1 MAESRTPTYRIG
13 VDVGGTNTD
22 AVLLNPHVPS
32 SHGIL
37 AAYKTA
43 TTPNVAQGIQTALEQ
58 VLIASKVPKSQVSCV
73 VVGTTSFINAVL
85 EQDARRLDKVA
96 ILRLSKSFLR
106 EVPPFPDYFPQALEK
121 ICDGYLG
128 YIDGGLAIDGSE
140 EAPLNE
146 LQVEGHCNEIRRLGI
161 KVIVVVGVFSPI
173 DETFRQESR
182 VEEIIRKRLPD
193 VDVVCSHRVANI
205 GLKERESASILN
217 AAILRYARRTVNGY
231 QTALRA
237 LGLSCPLYL
246 TQNDGTIAECADAAE
261 FPIRTFS
268 SGATNSMRGAA
279 HLVSSD
285 SRRNSA
291 TIVVDIGGTTTDVG
305 VLEQTGFPRQAPAYV
320 SVAGVSVNYSMPLI
334 HSVGLGGGSIVRL
347 PANQVTVGPDSVGH
361 QLELQSRVFGGKILT
376 ATDICVASGKATL
389 GSKNAVQDLSS
400 EIIQNAQESILA
412 LLETAIDVVKTS
424 PEPLPVLMVGGGSI
438 LAPAN
443 IKGASVVERPPYHDV
458 ANAVG
463 AAISQIG
470 GTVDIVQSTANQ
482 SESEAVSHAVQLAID
497 RAIRAGAVAA
507 SVSVVSVESIPL
519 QYVSNQVRTM
529 VKATGDL
536 GQVRSSGLRTS
547 ENQQENYEDFMTE
560 APDKSE
566 ARNVSELEIDLESY
580 APNVTNSESGV
591 AEWHISEI
599 DLKFLALGMYV
610 LGCGGGGN
618 PSSTEVLLRGHLR
631 DGYTMRVIDASSL
644 TSKVRIYWGGHMG
657 SPAVSV
663 ERLASTE
670 TIEAIRTLM
679 DYLRHDSFD
688 AVMGLEIGGGNGL
701 EPFLVGSSKYFN
713 RPVID
718 ADWMDKSKIPL
729 AFA

>member
-1 MAESRTPTYRIG
+1 MAETKTAIYRIG

-22 AVLLNPHVPS
+22 AVLLDPHVPS
-32 SHGIL
+32 SNGIL
-37 AAYKTA
+37 AAYKTS
-43 TTPNVAQGIQTALEQ
+43 TTPNVAHGIQTALKQ
-58 VLIASKVPKSQVSCV
+58 VLEASKVPRSQVSCV
-73 VVGTTSFINAVL
+73 VIGTTSFINAVL

-106 EVPPFPDYFPQALEK
+106 DVPPFPDYFPQSLEG
-121 ICDGYLG
+121 ICNGYLG
-128 YIDGGLAIDGSE
+128 YIDGGLAIDGPE

-146 LQVEGHCNEIRRLGI
+146 LQVESHCNEIRRLGI
-161 KVIVVVGVFSPI
+161 NVVVVVGVFSPI
-173 DETFRQESR
+173 DEIFRQESR
-182 VEEIIRKRLPD
+182 VEDIVRKSLPD

-205 GLKERESASILN
+205 GLKERENASILN
-217 AAILRYARRTVNGY
+217 AAILRYARRTVVGY
-231 QTALRA
+231 QAALRT
-237 LGLSCPLYL
+237 LSLSCPLYL
-246 TQNDGTIAECADAAE
+246 TQNDGTIAECAEAAE
-261 FPIRTFS
+261 LPIRTFS

-279 HLVSSD
+279 HLVASD
-285 SRRNSA
+285 NRRNGA

-305 VLEQTGFPRQAPAYV
+305 VLEKTGFPREAPAYI

-334 HSVGLGGGSIVRL
+334 HSIGLGGGSIVRL
-347 PANQVTVGPDSVGH
+347 AANQVTVGPDSVGH
-361 QLELQSRVFGGKILT
+361 QLERRSRVFGGKVLT
-376 ATDICVASGKATL
+376 ATDISVASGRAAL
-389 GSKNAVQDLSS
+389 GSKIAVRDLSP
-400 EIIQNAQESILA
+400 EMLHNVQERIQA
-412 LLETAIDVVKTS
+412 LLETAIDAVKTS
-424 PEPLPVLMVGGGSI
+424 PQPLPVLMVGGGSI
-438 LAPAN
+438 LAPSI
-443 IKGASVVERPPYHDV
+443 IKGASVVERPPYHEV

-470 GTVDIVQSTANQ
+470 GTVDIVQSTTNQ
-482 SESEAVSHAVQLAID
+482 SEAAAVSHATQLAID
-497 RAIRAGAVAA
+497 RAIQAGAMAA

-536 GQVRSSGLRTS
+536 EQVRSSGLPTS
-547 ENQQENYEDFMTE
+547 EVEEQNFGDFDVETPE
-560 APDKSE
+560 KSE
-566 ARNVSELEIDLESY
+566 ARPVKEIEMDLESY
-580 APNVTNSESGV
+580 APKVINDESGV

-631 DGYTMRVIDASSL
+631 NGHTMRVVDVSSL
-644 TSKVRIYWGGHMG
+644 KSKARIYWGGHMG

-679 DYLRHDSFD
+679 DYLHHDSFD
-688 AVMGLEIGGGNGL
+688 AVMGIEIGGGNGL
-701 EPFLVGSSKYFN
+701 EPFLVGSSKYFD

-718 ADWMDKSKIPL
+718 ADWMDKSSSNSC
-729 AFA
+729 